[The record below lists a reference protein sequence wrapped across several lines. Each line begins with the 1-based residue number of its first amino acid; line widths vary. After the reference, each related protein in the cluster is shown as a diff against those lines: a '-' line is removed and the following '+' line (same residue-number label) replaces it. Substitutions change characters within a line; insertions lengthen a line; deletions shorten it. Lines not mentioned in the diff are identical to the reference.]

1 MAKITVALLRDLESQ
16 VLEGKISYSR
26 MVEILNQHSKHQY
39 EDKLCYYKIKA
50 NRIHDQGE
58 RYFRYNFNSNH
69 ATQVCLQN
77 ENETK
82 RGRGHYIG
90 IYQISRQTFLTN
102 WYPKYID
109 ECSEND
115 FNIASK
121 RAMQL
126 INI

>member
-16 VLEGKISYSR
+16 VLQGEISYSR
-26 MVEILNQHSKHQY
+26 MVEILNQQSQHKY
-39 EDKLCYYKIKA
+39 EDKLCFYKIKA
-50 NRIHDQGE
+50 DRITQQGD

-69 ATQVCLQN
+69 AIQVCLQC

-102 WYPKYID
+102 WYPRYIE
-109 ECSEND
+109 ECSEVVFD
-115 FNIASK
+115 EAFNKAI
-121 RAMQL
+121 QL
-126 INI
+126 LS